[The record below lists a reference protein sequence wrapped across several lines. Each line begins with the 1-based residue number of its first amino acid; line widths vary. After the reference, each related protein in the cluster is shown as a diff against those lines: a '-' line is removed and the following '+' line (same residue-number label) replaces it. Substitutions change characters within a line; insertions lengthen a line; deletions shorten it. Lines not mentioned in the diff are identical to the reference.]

1 MIHSTKGI
9 VLRTVA
15 YSETSIIAQLYT
27 ELFGLQSYLI
37 NGVRSGKKSA
47 LKGNLFQPAAI
58 LELEVYHN
66 EQKNLQRIKEARWH
80 YIYHQIFFNIPKNTV
95 ALFITELLQKAIRQP
110 EQNTDLY
117 NFIEDAYM
125 HLDNADARVTASY
138 PLFFALHLTSFLGFH
153 INDDYSSEKTLFD
166 LREGE
171 FIKEPP
177 LHPHYLDRDASAGVS
192 GLLKVRLPEELRQ
205 IQLPVEKRRSL
216 LEYVIQFYQLHVQD
230 FGSMKSLPIL
240 REILA

>member
-37 NGVRSGKKSA
+37 NGVRTGKKSA
-47 LKGNLFQPAAI
+47 LKSNLFQPAAI

-66 EQKNLQRIKEARWH
+66 EQKNLQRIREARWH
-80 YIYHQIFFNIPKNTV
+80 YLYKQIFFNIPKNTV
-95 ALFITELLQKAIRQP
+95 ALFITELLQKVIRQP
-110 EQNTDLY
+110 EQNTSLY

-125 HLDNADARVTASY
+125 HLDNADARITAGY

-153 INDDYSSEKTLFD
+153 INDDYSPDKALFD

-177 LHPHYLDRDASAGVS
+177 LHPYYLDRDTSAGVS
-192 GLLKVRLPEELRQ
+192 GLLKIRLPEELRQ
-205 IQLPVEKRRSL
+205 IQLSGEKRRSL
-216 LEYVIQFYQLHVQD
+216 LEHIIQFYRLHIQD
-230 FGSMKSLPIL
+230 FGNMKSLPIL

>member
-47 LKGNLFQPAAI
+47 LKSNLFQPASI
-58 LELEVYHN
+58 LELEVYYN
-66 EQKNLQRIKEARWH
+66 EQKNLQRIREARWH
-80 YIYHQIFFNIPKNTV
+80 YLYKQIFFNISKNTV
-95 ALFITELLQKAIRQP
+95 ALFITELLQKVIRQP
-110 EQNTDLY
+110 EQNPSLY

-125 HLDNADARVTASY
+125 HLDNADARITAGY

-153 INDDYSSEKTLFD
+153 INDDYGPDKPLFD

-177 LHPHYLDRDASAGVS
+177 LHPYYIDRDTSAGIS
-192 GLLKVRLPEELRQ
+192 ALLKIRLPEELHQ
-205 IQLPVEKRRSL
+205 IQLSGEKRRSL
-216 LEYVIQFYQLHVQD
+216 LEYIIQFYRLHVQD

>member
-58 LELEVYHN
+58 LELEVYRN
-66 EQKNLQRIKEARWH
+66 EQKNLQRIREARWH
-80 YIYHQIFFNIPKNTV
+80 YLYKQIFFNIPKNTV
-95 ALFITELLQKAIRQP
+95 ALFITELLQKVIRQP
-110 EQNTDLY
+110 EQNTSLY

-125 HLDNADARVTASY
+125 HLDNADARITAGY
-138 PLFFALHLTSFLGFH
+138 PLFFALHLTTFLGFH
-153 INDDYSSEKTLFD
+153 INDDYGPDKSLFD

-177 LHPHYLDRDASAGVS
+177 LHPYYIDRDTSAGIS
-192 GLLKVRLPEELRQ
+192 ALLKIRLPEELHQ
-205 IQLPVEKRRSL
+205 IQFSGEKRRSL
-216 LEYVIQFYQLHVQD
+216 LEYIIQFYRLHVQD